1 MTNGNL
7 FVGPT
12 IDLQRSLYKGDEE
25 KSSLPSHYFRNVPL
39 RFRWFRR
46 CRIYPVCYG
55 HGPYMTQW
63 HSCNRTRL

>member
-1 MTNGNL
+1 MTNGSL

-12 IDLQRSLYKGDEE
+12 IYLQRSLYKGM
-25 KSSLPSHYFRNVPL
+25 KKKFIITALFINVLL

-63 HSCNRTRL
+63 HSCNRIRL